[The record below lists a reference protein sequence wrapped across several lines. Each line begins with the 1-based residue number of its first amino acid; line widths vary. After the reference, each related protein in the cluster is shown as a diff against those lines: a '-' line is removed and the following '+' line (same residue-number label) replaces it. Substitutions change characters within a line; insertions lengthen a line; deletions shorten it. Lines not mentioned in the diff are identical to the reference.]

1 MAEPIELVTLGGTI
15 SMAVTEGGLAR
26 PQLDAAGIADLAG
39 VHDVEFRTS
48 PIAQLGG
55 SELTFD
61 HLRALSRR
69 LGELADVGGAI
80 IVTGTD
86 SIEEVAAW
94 LTYAGP
100 WPFPV
105 AVTGSMLPGAEPGS
119 DAAAN
124 LRGAIDAVRLGCW
137 PEPVVVFAGKVLLG
151 RRVQKVSGTLVDAFD
166 TPGFP
171 LLARRESH
179 GWRVIE
185 RPEAAT
191 TLGPPGDK
199 AVKVALVTAYLG
211 ADGHAIDCAAQAS
224 DAVVVAANGAG
235 NLPVGMADAVIR
247 LVRDGRL
254 VVVGTRAN
262 DSRTAPVYGYPG
274 GGGQLVAADVPVV
287 GGMTP
292 HQIRVFLAVAL
303 SQGRTGADTLHQLR
317 AHVDS
322 VN

>member
-1 MAEPIELVTLGGTI
+1 MAAPIELVTLGGTI
-15 SMAVTEGGLAR
+15 SMAVTEGGLAT

-61 HLRALSRR
+61 HLRAVSRR
-69 LGELADVGGAI
+69 LAELADVGGVI
-80 IVTGTD
+80 VVTGTD

-94 LTYAGP
+94 LTYTGP
-100 WPFPV
+100 WPYPV

-137 PEPVVVFAGKVLLG
+137 TEPVVVFAGKVLLG

-179 GWRVIE
+179 GWRVME
-185 RPEAAT
+185 RPAAAT
-191 TLGPPGDK
+191 TLGPPGGH
-199 AVKVALVTAYLG
+199 AVKVALVTAYMG

-254 VVVGTRAN
+254 IVVGTR
-262 DSRTAPVYGYPG
+262 
-274 GGGQLVAADVPVV
+274 
-287 GGMTP
+287 
-292 HQIRVFLAVAL
+292 
-303 SQGRTGADTLHQLR
+303 
-317 AHVDS
+317 
-322 VN
+322 